1 MENSDKLITIQLDH
15 VGLSI
20 MRDAALRALQVDGNK
35 DFAAMYDELLRIEKQ
50 FYSEEEETVV
60 DAEE

>member
-1 MENSDKLITIQLDH
+1 MEHDNNLVTITIDPIGLD
-15 VGLSI
+15 I
-20 MRDAALRALQVDGNK
+20 MKQAALRALQVDGNK

>member
-15 VGLSI
+15 TGLSI